1 MKQENLSV
9 PLDGECKIELF
20 AKQGIRKTL
29 HEGEWWF
36 SVKDVLEALTDT
48 PDGNRY
54 SRDLRRNDPSLGET
68 WVQITRMLPFQT
80 NNNRGIRD
88 TTFTSIEGLFRIM
101 QSIPSKKVEPFKKW
115 LAKVGFERL
124 EEIRNPDL
132 AVKRAITL
140 YRAKG
145 YDDEWIDARIRN
157 KASREIIER
166 EWDQRGMR
174 EYIGLLTD
182 AVHIETF
189 AISTRDHKAFKGLK
203 GQPLRDNMTPI
214 ELTLTTL
221 GEQATTMIIKNVDP
235 QGLHQHKLAAKRGG
249 GIAGQARRDIEDATG
264 KKVISSKNYLT
275 EQQRLNNAQNPD
287 PDMNRVLDRIL
298 GMGEKTKAEPAEK
311 PLKIDGDF
319 DDIMSKIVDSE

>member
-1 MKQENLSV
+1 MKQQNL
-9 PLDGECKIELF
+9 PAPIDGECKIELF

-29 HEGEWWF
+29 HENEWWF
-36 SVKDVLEALTDT
+36 SVKDVLEALGAK
-48 PDGNRY
+48 DGTRYAADLRKSDEGLNARY
-54 SRDLRRNDPSLGET
+54 SE
-68 WVQITRMLPFQT
+68 ITSTLPFQT
-80 NNNRGIRD
+80 TGGKQNVNFIN
-88 TTFTSIEGLFRIM
+88 IEGLFRLM

-115 LAKVGFERL
+115 LARVGFERL
-124 EEIRNPDL
+124 EEIRNPER
-132 AVKRAITL
+132 AIKRAITL

-182 AVHIETF
+182 AVHVATF
-189 AISTRDHKAFKGLK
+189 AINTRDHKAFKGLK

-221 GEQATTMIIKNVDP
+221 GEQATTMIIKNNDP
-235 QGLHQHKLAAKRGG
+235 QGLHQHKIAAKTGG
-249 GIAGQARRDIEDATG
+249 GIAGQARKDIEQATG
-264 KKVISSKNYLT
+264 RKVISSQNYLT
-275 EQQRLNNAQNPD
+275 EHQRLNNAQNPD
-287 PDMNRVLDRIL
+287 PEMNKVLDRIL
-298 GMGEKTKAEPAEK
+298 GMGEKKTSAPAEK